1 MECPACLGLFN
12 IQSRSAIKLS
22 CLHLLCKA
30 CVNDRLKVSIHV
42 ECPLCLRYTHM
53 SVCNEESQAM
63 KQLVLIN
70 EGGPA
75 VLNLDQY
82 NIQVIIH
89 CKGHRFFDVNVQQN
103 STIRMLKELISTI
116 ENIPVKNQI
125 LIVKGVSLDDN
136 CFVRDYQ
143 IKNADLIQL
152 AKLG

>member
-1 MECPACLGLFN
+1 
-12 IQSRSAIKLS
+12 
-22 CLHLLCKA
+22 
-30 CVNDRLKVSIHV
+30 
-42 ECPLCLRYTHM
+42 M